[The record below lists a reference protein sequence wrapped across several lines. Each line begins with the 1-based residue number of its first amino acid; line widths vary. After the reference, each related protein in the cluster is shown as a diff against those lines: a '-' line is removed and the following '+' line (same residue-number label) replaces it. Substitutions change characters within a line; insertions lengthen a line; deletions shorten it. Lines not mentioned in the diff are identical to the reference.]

1 MRKQIRSFLSAVRA
15 HNWVVKVLPDW
26 IQQQSVPSVS
36 LSFNLAPITPSE
48 IKRTLK
54 LCCNSS
60 TPGEDR
66 ITYGILKNLPTTHH
80 FLATLFSKIF
90 LNSCEAP
97 PERPQ
102 PRRGFFQLLNR
113 NSDTERLDLNNA
125 EWQLAWKK
133 EKLFYPLETPP
144 PYRPLPCVRKQLHY
158 PKFVSSSEHQAKG
171 YADDILITTI
181 SVNALKDTL
190 QLADNHCSSIGLE
203 LRPDKCAV
211 YI

>member
-15 HNWVVKVLPDW
+15 HNRVVKVLPDW

-90 LNSCEAP
+90 LNSSEAP
-97 PERPQ
+97 PEWMSVTIT
-102 PRRGFFQLLNR
+102 LLFKKGDRSNATNFHPIALTSCDFTR
-113 NSDTERLDLNNA
+113 SWLAVLNV
-125 EWQLAWKK
+125 
-133 EKLFYPLETPP
+133 T
-144 PYRPLPCVRKQLHY
+144 
-158 PKFVSSSEHQAKG
+158 
-171 YADDILITTI
+171 
-181 SVNALKDTL
+181 SV
-190 QLADNHCSSIGLE
+190 
-203 LRPDKCAV
+203 
-211 YI
+211 